1 MFITKKKHKRIIE
14 RMAEKEEK
22 LQNKII
28 KLVAEKIVS
37 KEENKLLAEL
47 LEMNDQ
53 TEKNLLGEI
62 ENLNAY
68 IVKLEE
74 CSTDDLVDHL
84 VDRRLSKAY
93 DDLEIAN
100 KLEELEE

>member
-1 MFITKKKHKRIIE
+1 MFITLKTHKRDIKQLVTHMNKRETQLESQIE
-14 RMAEKEEK
+14 E
-22 LQNKII
+22 LQ
-28 KLVAEKIVS
+28 
-37 KEENKLLAEL
+37 EENQLLIAL
-47 LEMNDQ
+47 VEMNDQ

-62 ENLNAY
+62 EDLNAY
-68 IVKLEE
+68 IVRLEE

-84 VDRRLSKAY
+84 VDRRLSNAY